1 MSNSVLK
8 SFVVGC
14 KQVGYML
21 RAMCLK
27 LSTKLLKLLFPYL
40 NTHTHTHTAD
50 KTSSRELEEALSCII
65 IQASSSSI
73 TIAGLPEINFLKPPQ
88 NNRNTHTCTIRSF
101 LSLKLWNFLW
111 YLLAK
116 KIYRSRVSRV

>member
-8 SFVVGC
+8 SFAVGC

-40 NTHTHTHTAD
+40 NTHTHAHTAD
-50 KTSSRELEEALSCII
+50 KTSSRELEEA
-65 IQASSSSI
+65 SSPSI
-73 TIAGLPEINFLKPPQ
+73 TIVGFPEINFLKPPQ
-88 NNRNTHTCTIRSF
+88 NNRNTHTQST
-101 LSLKLWNFLW
+101 LSSPSNCGISCGTCLQRKSTGPGFKELH
-111 YLLAK
+111 
-116 KIYRSRVSRV
+116 R